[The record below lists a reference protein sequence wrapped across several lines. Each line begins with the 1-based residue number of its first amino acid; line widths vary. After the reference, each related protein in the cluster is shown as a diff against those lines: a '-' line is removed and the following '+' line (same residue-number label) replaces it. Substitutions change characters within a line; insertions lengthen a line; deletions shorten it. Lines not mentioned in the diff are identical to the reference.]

1 MTAIQQ
7 LLDYIEQLKRLDA
20 GTLEVWLTEH
30 ALFTLVLIVSLTI
43 WALMTIKDITK
54 RSKR

>member
-7 LLDYIEQLKRLDA
+7 LLDYIEHLKRLDA

-30 ALFTLVLIVSLTI
+30 ALFTMVLIVSLTI
-43 WALMTIKDITK
+43 WALMTIKDFTK
-54 RSKR
+54 RSK